1 MTTIVQRAAAVAR
14 AVSPVLLALVLGAV
28 PLQAQQE
35 PAGCA
40 AADFHVLDFWVGRWD
55 VFVGKQLVGRDQV
68 AKLLDDCAVTEEWT
82 GLNGERG
89 NSLFYYLPAARTWK
103 QVWVTNRALA
113 PGGVKEKTL
122 TARLPD
128 GGVQF
133 QGEIAQRNG
142 GVYLDRTT
150 LTPLENGDVRQVIAM
165 STDGGLTWETTFDGL
180 YVREKEEGL

>member
-1 MTTIVQRAAAVAR
+1 MTTIFRRAAAVPRVA
-14 AVSPVLLALVLGAV
+14 APMVLGLLLTL
-28 PLQAQQE
+28 PLHAQQE
-35 PAGCA
+35 PAGCTS
-40 AADFHVLDFWVGRWD
+40 ADFHVLDFWVGRWD
-55 VFVGKQLVGRDQV
+55 VFVGKQEVGRDHV
-68 AKLLDDCAVTEEWT
+68 AKLLDDCAITEDWT
-82 GLNGERG
+82 GLNGQLG
-89 NSLFYYLPAARTWK
+89 NSLFYYMPATKTWK

-128 GGVQF
+128 GSVVF

-150 LTPLENGDVRQVIAM
+150 LTPLKNGDVHQVIAM

-180 YVREKEEGL
+180 YVREKGEGM

>member
-1 MTTIVQRAAAVAR
+1 MITIFRRAAAVAG
-14 AVSPVLLALVLGAV
+14 AAPLMMLAALPTA
-28 PLQAQQE
+28 PLHAQQE
-35 PAGCA
+35 AAGCT

-55 VFVGKQLVGRDQV
+55 VFVGKQEVGRDHV
-68 AKLLDDCAVTEEWT
+68 AKLLDDCAITEDWT

-122 TARLPD
+122 ISRLPD
-128 GGVQF
+128 GGVVF

-150 LTPLENGDVRQVIAM
+150 LTPLENGDVHQVIAM
-165 STDGGLTWETTFDGL
+165 STDGGLTWETTFDGR
-180 YVREKEEGL
+180 YVREKGVGS